1 MGHTFIFIFNRTFCE
16 IPVFIDMEKI
26 KCNSCEVEKD
36 IKSFYKCKECRDGVS
51 KVCKMCKVKG
61 LKSKQSQNKIHQFN
75 KDFRKSDIQH
85 YNLAGCTPNDYGL
98 MWDILEQMGYDCYGD
113 IHQQFLDR
121 MKFKY
126 DVNLKYRNKPHITTF
141 DKDGKFTPRNKKTPT
156 DE

>member
-1 MGHTFIFIFNRTFCE
+1 
-16 IPVFIDMEKI
+16 MEKI
-26 KCNSCEVEKD
+26 KCNACEVEKD
-36 IKSFYKCKECRDGVS
+36 ITSFYKCKECRDGVS